1 MEQIGWLIIWQPNL
15 LPFPFLTHGWVVE
28 QLILSLQD
36 VQFAYLHTDVNNLSI
51 SARRMRLLELK
62 IRSRNCFF
70 ISQLVWRTL
79 ITHSSRSLIH
89 HEKKTFCGSKG
100 SSQTPWLASWGRSPK
115 TIKDIRQRETELYGS
130 WGTYGVALKW
140 CLCSYSTHWTGSF
153 LRITIRRQLVLQLN
167 YASDDTDVNIK
178 IVMVPLC
185 DCGRILCGPL
195 AAYIVYKSGT
205 ITGWI
210 SGDSW

>member
-1 MEQIGWLIIWQPNL
+1 MAAQPSA
-15 LPFPFLTHGWVVE
+15 F
-28 QLILSLQD
+28 
-36 VQFAYLHTDVNNLSI
+36 SI
-51 SARRMRLLELK
+51 SNSWLSSWTTYFIFAGRAVCISAHWCEQPVHFSQKDEAFRIENSQQKLLLYITARMKNLDH
-62 IRSRNCFF
+62 
-70 ISQLVWRTL
+70 SQF
-79 ITHSSRSLIH
+79 RSLIH

-195 AAYIVYKSGT
+195 AAYIVYKSVT

-210 SGDSW
+210 SEDSW